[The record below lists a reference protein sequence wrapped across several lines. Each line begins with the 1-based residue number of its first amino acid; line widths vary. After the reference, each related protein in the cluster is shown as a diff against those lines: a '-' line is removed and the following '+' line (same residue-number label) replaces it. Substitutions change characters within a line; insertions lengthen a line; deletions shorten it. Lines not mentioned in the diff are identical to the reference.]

1 MRRKALIC
9 TAALLF
15 FLCSCTQSSVSSSVS
30 SAVPS
35 ENASTAETAD
45 GKSEQM
51 TAEDSTE
58 AALPEEEQNTAAT
71 AELVTENHSETDVE
85 IVTETEPE
93 SEVNSETDIDQT
105 TENAAEPTEESELE
119 TEAGA
124 DILEYSASGKGAVG
138 KIIVT
143 IWVQAGVLVDCQID
157 ASKESEDKGGV
168 VATEYQAAIMS
179 GTLVDD
185 LDSVEGASMS
195 SATIK
200 KLLRKCFK
208 EAGIEH

>member
-15 FLCSCTQSSVSSSVS
+15 FLCSCAQSSVSSSVT

-35 ENASTAETAD
+35 ENTSAAEAAK
-45 GKSEQM
+45 GNSEQVP
-51 TAEDSTE
+51 EKDGTE
-58 AALPEEEQNTAAT
+58 VALTEEEQNTAVT
-71 AELVTENHSETDVE
+71 EDLVTEKDTETDIE
-85 IVTETEPE
+85 ITAETEPE
-93 SEVNSETDIDQT
+93 SEVNSEVDDGQPM
-105 TENAAEPTEESELE
+105 ENADETTEESEPA
-119 TEAGA
+119 TEAEA
-124 DILEYSASGKGAVG
+124 DLLEYSASGKGAVG

-143 IWVQAGVLVDCQID
+143 IWVQDGVLVDCQID

-168 VATEYQAAIMS
+168 VAAEYQAAIMS